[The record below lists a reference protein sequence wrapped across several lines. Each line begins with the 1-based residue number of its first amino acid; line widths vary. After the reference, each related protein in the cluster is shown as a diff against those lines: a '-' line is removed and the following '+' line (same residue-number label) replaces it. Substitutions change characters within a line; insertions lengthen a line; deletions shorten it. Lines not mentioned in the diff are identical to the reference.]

1 MGADF
6 MQAGIINGARQ
17 GAGPAFDAPPS
28 DDPPSND
35 PQQQDSA
42 GLSALNASLAVQ
54 KNAAILATL
63 QRTKMDGQGGSPDV
77 PPLIAADNAAASVPA
92 FSLSPYS
99 TLPNVWPMEDDP
111 ARVALTPMQL
121 PYTLPNAAFNSAYN
135 SAPASAS
142 PAINGATPD
151 TDGSNKD
158 HTDADPATPPGQTPD
173 NPDAYNGPGTDPNLE
188 GALNQQHGG
197 SVKPAHPVNS
207 IPDQTIL
214 DGRADPVNYAT
225 ATIDRDNK
233 VINIAVKV
241 NYEKTFILNP
251 TASRVSDEEYQ
262 RLVGLANAGMEKYWS
277 RSVELDGQQYQVHV
291 TAVNDK
297 DGMPITVAH
306 PGWSIFGDNISSR
319 SYNAWPIHEGTIYYT
334 HEQDRNDDADFARTA
349 AHEIGHGFL
358 TNAFGIGWS
367 WGHEGTSSMLGGM
380 HSDVDPYPASGE
392 IGLMPYYGGI
402 PPWDYYN
409 RSVASENDVKTL
421 LYIAGRRN

>member
-1 MGADF
+1 

-17 GAGPAFDAPPS
+17 SFSPGFDDAQASGQVPPQ
-28 DDPPSND
+28 DND
-35 PQQQDSA
+35 S
-42 GLSALNASLAVQ
+42 ASLATLNAGLATQ
-54 KNAAILATL
+54 KNAAVLAAV
-63 QRTKMDGQGGSPDV
+63 QRLKMDGQAGPGSVDAET
-77 PPLIAADNAAASVPA
+77 AADNAAASVPPVNLQA
-92 FSLSPYS
+92 LHDATSDAGSPLAAQQPLSGVP
-99 TLPNVWPMEDDP
+99 P
-111 ARVALTPMQL
+111 VA
-121 PYTLPNAAFNSAYN
+121 
-135 SAPASAS
+135 APASVTQAATD
-142 PAINGATPD
+142 PAA
-151 TDGSNKD
+151 GSKD
-158 HTDADPATPPGQTPD
+158 PSSADPASQTLSGQASD
-173 NPDAYNGPGTDPNLE
+173 NPDAYNGSGTEPNVE
-188 GALNQQHGG
+188 GAVNQQPG
-197 SVKPAHPVNS
+197 SNVKTLHPINN
-207 IPDQTIL
+207 IPDKTIL